1 MSAYLVTGGDPSL
14 VSRALTQLLAELA
27 GSGDLGTEIEEY
39 EPTGEGDEGEAKGR
53 FDLGPVLTAL
63 STPPW
68 LSSHRIVVLREAG
81 ALSGAQA
88 GELAK
93 FVIDPVTANVLVLA
107 AAGKTV
113 PQALHKAVKASGGR
127 VVDADPGRTSR
138 AKADWLEAHLRR
150 APVHLDAAA
159 RRRLAEHLG
168 EDAARLDPILEMAEA
183 TYGAGSRISPAE
195 LEPLLGAEGAA
206 PPWELTDAIDAGDG
220 EEAIR
225 ALRRMLGAGGRHP
238 LQVLATLHRH
248 VSGMLRLDGAED
260 VRSSDDAAAV
270 LSMSSFPARKIME
283 QGRRLGHD
291 RIARALEV
299 LAGADADLRGRLAW
313 PPELV
318 MEVAVA
324 RLAQLSRSTP
334 RPVRRERPAG
344 DRR

>member
-39 EPTGEGDEGEAKGR
+39 EPTGEGDEGETKGR